1 MYNDEYEKKEENLS
15 RQEIAEKMEDKDTE
29 AKGAETSLTETVSS
43 EMASSET
50 ASLETASS
58 GTGEEEKRVNFTMAG
73 TDAAERTGSS
83 AYGAGQ
89 SSYGSAQN
97 AGSQSS
103 YGGAQNV
110 GSQSGYGGAQ
120 NAGGQS
126 GYGSV
131 QNGTGRYGYG
141 NAQNAGGQNS
151 GYGNAPMPGGPN
163 SQGSAQNAGSPS
175 GYGNAQNMGSPSGY
189 GSRPP
194 YGAPQ
199 NGANS
204 QQSGQIQHYAPWQ
217 RGGQGSAGGP
227 NGAAG
232 PNGAGGP
239 GGYGGN
245 AGHGGGNGGH
255 NGGNNRPSGSPYGKG
270 PKKSGSVLKRAA
282 GITAAALLFGVVAGG
297 TIAGIGFVTDGLRSQ
312 YAAANTESPSTTIA
326 QAETEIP
333 TVASGNEDSGT
344 VTYVATNDVSS
355 IVEKAMPSVVAINSV
370 TEYQTQNWFGQPQT
384 YEGRGSG
391 SGIIIGESDTEL
403 LIVTNNHVIEG
414 ANTLS
419 VTFNDGEAAEANVK
433 GTDSEND
440 LAVIAVALDQ
450 IPEETKSQIAVATIG
465 DSDSLK
471 VGQGV
476 IAIGNALGYG
486 QSVTVGYVSALDRE
500 VTTEDGTTRN
510 LLQTDAAINP
520 GNSGGALLNMQG
532 EVVGINSAK
541 YSSTEVEGMGYA
553 IPITKVQDI
562 IDELMTKKTRVQ
574 VEETKQGYLGIQ
586 GTDIDSNTAALYGM
600 PQGIYVYKIMEDVAA
615 AASTLQEK
623 DSITKF
629 DGQTVRSMTELK
641 DMLTYY
647 AGGDSVDLTVQR
659 LEGGQYK
666 EYTVTITLGTKP
678 AEESTN
684 R

>member
-1 MYNDEYEKKEENLS
+1 M
-15 RQEIAEKMEDKDTE
+15 
-29 AKGAETSLTETVSS
+29 
-43 EMASSET
+43 
-50 ASLETASS
+50 
-58 GTGEEEKRVNFTMAG
+58 
-73 TDAAERTGSS
+73 
-83 AYGAGQ
+83 
-89 SSYGSAQN
+89 
-97 AGSQSS
+97 
-103 YGGAQNV
+103 
-110 GSQSGYGGAQ
+110 
-120 NAGGQS
+120 
-126 GYGSV
+126 
-131 QNGTGRYGYG
+131 
-141 NAQNAGGQNS
+141 
-151 GYGNAPMPGGPN
+151 
-163 SQGSAQNAGSPS
+163 
-175 GYGNAQNMGSPSGY
+175 
-189 GSRPP
+189 
-194 YGAPQ
+194 
-199 NGANS
+199 
-204 QQSGQIQHYAPWQ
+204 
-217 RGGQGSAGGP
+217 
-227 NGAAG
+227 
-232 PNGAGGP
+232 
-239 GGYGGN
+239 
-245 AGHGGGNGGH
+245 
-255 NGGNNRPSGSPYGKG
+255 
-270 PKKSGSVLKRAA
+270 
-282 GITAAALLFGVVAGG
+282 VAGG

-600 PQGIYVYKIMEDVAA
+600 PQGIYVYKIMEDGAA

-623 DSITKF
+623 DIITKF

-647 AGGDSVDLTVQR
+647 AGGDSVDLTAQR